1 MFTGLIEAMGVVAQI
16 ATVGDSQL
24 KLTIESDLIVEDTRI
39 GDSVAVNG
47 CCLTVI
53 EIDNHVFSV
62 EVVNETILRTNLSL
76 LQPEDKVNLERSLK
90 VGDRLGGHFVQ
101 GHIDGM
107 GEVLQPP
114 PNLVIRLQ
122 PNLIPLVALKGS
134 IAINGVSLTVA
145 GIDQDDVS
153 IAIIPHTLANTNLSA
168 LERTSTVNVEVD
180 IIARYID
187 SLLNKE
193 RAGEIAT

>member
-1 MFTGLIEAMGVVAQI
+1 MFTGLIEAVGVVTQI

-47 CCLTVI
+47 CCLTVV

-76 LQPEDKVNLERSLK
+76 LQPEDKVNLERSLR

-114 PNLVIRLQ
+114 P
-122 PNLIPLVALKGS
+122 KS
-134 IAINGVSLTVA
+134 C
-145 GIDQDDVS
+145 
-153 IAIIPHTLANTNLSA
+153 HK
-168 LERTSTVNVEVD
+168 TSTKPCT
-180 IIARYID
+180 ACGPKRLHSYKRSQLD
-187 SLLNKE
+187 SG
-193 RAGEIAT
+193 RDRSR